1 MHARNLKIGDSHSM
15 SAACRSRR
23 TIDLPQR
30 ALETL
35 SSHRKHQPEEMLR
48 ASSYEDSDLVP
59 ATRKG
64 TPLDAQ
70 NLVNRH
76 FKPLLKRAALPNVR
90 WHDLRHTCATLLLGR
105 GVHPKLVQHLLGHA
119 SITMTLDRYS
129 HWIPNMGRHAADGM
143 DKALG

>member
-1 MHARNLKIGDSHSM
+1 M
-15 SAACRSRR
+15 
-23 TIDLPQR
+23 
-30 ALETL
+30 
-35 SSHRKHQPEEMLR
+35 RKQQLEEMLG
-48 ASSYEDSDLVP
+48 ASSYEESDLVF

-70 NLVNRH
+70 NVVNHH
-76 FKPLLKRAALPNVR
+76 FKPLFEHAGLSPIR

-129 HWIPNMGRHAADGM
+129 HWIPSMGRHTADGM
-143 DKALG
+143 DEALG